1 MFRLTP
7 SWFSGHLLAHQR
19 SLASLLL
26 SAPKNRTA
34 KTPSLDLDDDFADIL
49 GSDSDSDNR
58 SPKKTKNLVA
68 KSNASSFK
76 NVDLS
81 TEAPS
86 TEQIAKKN
94 IPQSKTAMP
103 ESAAPRGNKQL
114 FKESLSPAQPVLANK
129 YAKTTETRNGN
140 DLDTILSSLQDMD
153 DMDSQLF
160 GKPTSSAGAIRGRRA
175 GENATASSQLN
186 PQNELNSTPGP
197 IPPLFQTTPSPVGSI
212 VSRNPSVSS
221 HASATLKNN
230 PTQLA
235 SHLAGS
241 DDRSSTPIQP
251 VFLSGSHTGDTNIP
265 PDTTKQRVPH
275 HLSDTAESGS
285 LMNAAQERAQRRSQ
299 EQRHTPSKTKKADDD
314 VADDDLFDLLGLG
327 KNESKKRDTHTAS
340 PFISTSIPV
349 QPKPALPISKDATD
363 QKAKSS
369 YSVGGTQPIKS
380 IFTSFVQ
387 SRPSATTSES
397 QSIGAQSIE
406 SAPGGR
412 PRNDTSIPNIAIGQ
426 SFLSKKPISGLE
438 ITSSSISNHL
448 GPPSNHVVADIGS
461 SNLRTKKGSVPSD
474 DGLPLF
480 MLESAT
486 TDGKRRG
493 GRSSIAS
500 TTQVK
505 SSGSDPM
512 DLIASLMSGTSV
524 MGNIK
529 KPAPATG
536 LSIDMATPT
545 VDLPFL
551 TNLPKSA
558 HKTIGSVPSS
568 LAVELPR
575 VEVTSSTHDKPYT
588 QPAIVVPILHPSIES
603 PPQNNTTSANLASV
617 SLSSI
622 ALLSE
627 TDDDTSEPITH
638 MDHKIVHNP
647 ITTSTISEL
656 QSKGQYL
663 TPKSPF
669 SSKHSR
675 KRADLVSNGISN
687 EEMELLEKKLAA
699 AQEDMTK
706 LTAELEDLREKEKI
720 ARMNSEARHSE
731 TVAENQKQHL
741 SQIQSLKDDHYSVI
755 ERLKQNHDETMSK
768 AVKFETDR
776 IRADYERQIHNLCQE
791 HLNKIQQLTA
801 NTESAQQ
808 LSQLA
813 GKMEENSNLIGS
825 LQDRLEEDHAVS
837 LKHREDALIERE
849 RLACEQQDIIRNERH
864 AIDVEKEKIL
874 EMVQRMESM
883 LNETTRKQEQDMQVI
898 YRDRTRLASQIDD
911 VQKERNELQS
921 RLQREQS
928 EFSMN
933 REAWELE
940 RKRLISSIS
949 EERKTLAKDQSK
961 VASLDRMNQQMQEE
975 LSIAR
980 ERFENESQAELA
992 ALQKE
997 TSILHERYAILHR
1010 DESHLRAERV
1020 RVEALK
1026 SRLDIEKSVAESE
1039 KGYMESS
1046 IHQAAVLHGEA
1057 SRERLKLQE
1066 MQTNVELVQQQIQT
1080 EKQELE
1086 LQRNQM
1092 QMERNVFVDN
1102 RVSLA
1107 EYRNKTIQSARGPS
1121 TVCQS
1126 IIEPKRV
1133 SAWQAPTLPY
1143 AQGPTLPS
1151 YAQEPTLPSYA
1162 QDPCFITTQ
1171 RNGLCNTTTRSAVV
1185 AEMLESE
1192 ADTCARAAAERAL
1205 LQRLNACMVGRHRA
1219 AEALKKYSAF
1229 AVLDPR
1235 VSESE
1240 NTAFLNLIEDYF
1252 AQDYDTKMKDARP
1265 DVHFQ
1270 VGVTPENT
1278 EEPRC
1283 GRDDDCM
1290 ERVAAMEPENRPLDF
1305 TQSDKKWRF
1314 FWRMGERPTETKF
1327 PQLNAAPVV
1336 PENMPDWSN
1345 QMNHW
1350 GSRMLNAVTVVS
1362 EMAATGLGLPRDTFS
1377 SRAKFGPHLL
1387 GPTASDLTKY
1397 GQVDNVFAGF
1407 HTDLNFMTI
1416 HGKSRFSGLHI
1427 WTPSG
1432 EKLLVKIP
1440 DGSLLVQ
1447 AGKQMEWIT
1456 GGHIKAGYHEVV
1468 VVPQTLEAIERQRAA
1483 GRPLWR
1489 ISSTLFFHLGSDILL
1504 EPLEPFRDEVSIKKY
1519 PAILTGEQV
1528 QVELGFI
1535 SLAKKD

>member
-1 MFRLTP
+1 MALPLPSTNNSLWTP
-7 SWFSGHLLAHQR
+7 SSSSA
-19 SLASLLL
+19 L
-26 SAPKNRTA
+26 SSEFAPVGSKNRTA

-486 TDGKRRG
+486 TDGKETRRPKFN
-493 GRSSIAS
+493 SIH
-500 TTQVK
+500 
-505 SSGSDPM
+505 D
-512 DLIASLMSGTSV
+512 
-524 MGNIK
+524 
-529 KPAPATG
+529 
-536 LSIDMATPT
+536 SI
-545 VDLPFL
+545 L

-669 SSKHSR
+669 SSKNSR

-699 AQEDMTK
+699 AQED
-706 LTAELEDLREKEKI
+706 EKI

-949 EERKTLAKDQSK
+949 EERKTLVKDQSK

-1205 LQRLNACMVGRHRA
+1205 LQRLNACMVGRHRDRSHGSIRSQQ
-1219 AEALKKYSAF
+1219 KY
-1229 AVLDPR
+1229 
-1235 VSESE
+1235 
-1240 NTAFLNLIEDYF
+1240 
-1252 AQDYDTKMKDARP
+1252 
-1265 DVHFQ
+1265 
-1270 VGVTPENT
+1270 
-1278 EEPRC
+1278 
-1283 GRDDDCM
+1283 
-1290 ERVAAMEPENRPLDF
+1290 
-1305 TQSDKKWRF
+1305 
-1314 FWRMGERPTETKF
+1314 
-1327 PQLNAAPVV
+1327 
-1336 PENMPDWSN
+1336 
-1345 QMNHW
+1345 
-1350 GSRMLNAVTVVS
+1350 
-1362 EMAATGLGLPRDTFS
+1362 
-1377 SRAKFGPHLL
+1377 
-1387 GPTASDLTKY
+1387 
-1397 GQVDNVFAGF
+1397 
-1407 HTDLNFMTI
+1407 
-1416 HGKSRFSGLHI
+1416 
-1427 WTPSG
+1427 
-1432 EKLLVKIP
+1432 
-1440 DGSLLVQ
+1440 
-1447 AGKQMEWIT
+1447 
-1456 GGHIKAGYHEVV
+1456 
-1468 VVPQTLEAIERQRAA
+1468 LELQC
-1483 GRPLWR
+1483 
-1489 ISSTLFFHLGSDILL
+1489 
-1504 EPLEPFRDEVSIKKY
+1504 
-1519 PAILTGEQV
+1519 
-1528 QVELGFI
+1528 
-1535 SLAKKD
+1535 

>member
-1 MFRLTP
+1 MALPLPSTNNSQWTP
-7 SWFSGHLLAHQR
+7 SSSSA
-19 SLASLLL
+19 L
-26 SAPKNRTA
+26 SSEFAPVGSKNRTA

-412 PRNDTSIPNIAIGQ
+412 PRNDTSIPNIAI
-426 SFLSKKPISGLE
+426 
-438 ITSSSISNHL
+438 
-448 GPPSNHVVADIGS
+448 V
-461 SNLRTKKGSVPSD
+461 
-474 DGLPLF
+474 
-480 MLESAT
+480 
-486 TDGKRRG
+486 
-493 GRSSIAS
+493 
-500 TTQVK
+500 
-505 SSGSDPM
+505 
-512 DLIASLMSGTSV
+512 
-524 MGNIK
+524 
-529 KPAPATG
+529 
-536 LSIDMATPT
+536 
-545 VDLPFL
+545 L

-669 SSKHSR
+669 SSKNSR
-675 KRADLVSNGISN
+675 KRADFVSSGISN

-699 AQEDMTK
+699 AQEDVTK

-1107 EYRNKTIQSARGPS
+1107 EYRNKTMQSARGPS

-1162 QDPCFITTQ
+1162 QDSCFITTQ

-1205 LQRLNACMVGRHRA
+1205 LQRLNACMVGRHRDRSHGSIRSQQ
-1219 AEALKKYSAF
+1219 KY
-1229 AVLDPR
+1229 
-1235 VSESE
+1235 
-1240 NTAFLNLIEDYF
+1240 
-1252 AQDYDTKMKDARP
+1252 
-1265 DVHFQ
+1265 
-1270 VGVTPENT
+1270 
-1278 EEPRC
+1278 
-1283 GRDDDCM
+1283 
-1290 ERVAAMEPENRPLDF
+1290 
-1305 TQSDKKWRF
+1305 
-1314 FWRMGERPTETKF
+1314 
-1327 PQLNAAPVV
+1327 
-1336 PENMPDWSN
+1336 
-1345 QMNHW
+1345 
-1350 GSRMLNAVTVVS
+1350 
-1362 EMAATGLGLPRDTFS
+1362 
-1377 SRAKFGPHLL
+1377 
-1387 GPTASDLTKY
+1387 
-1397 GQVDNVFAGF
+1397 
-1407 HTDLNFMTI
+1407 
-1416 HGKSRFSGLHI
+1416 
-1427 WTPSG
+1427 
-1432 EKLLVKIP
+1432 
-1440 DGSLLVQ
+1440 
-1447 AGKQMEWIT
+1447 
-1456 GGHIKAGYHEVV
+1456 
-1468 VVPQTLEAIERQRAA
+1468 LELQC
-1483 GRPLWR
+1483 
-1489 ISSTLFFHLGSDILL
+1489 
-1504 EPLEPFRDEVSIKKY
+1504 
-1519 PAILTGEQV
+1519 
-1528 QVELGFI
+1528 
-1535 SLAKKD
+1535 